1 MGLKHRPVS
10 PVPLR
15 PAILVIEA
23 QHLPASRSDAPAGG
37 DTAFIL
43 AALDVLRS
51 LSLLRGL
58 ILYTPNPPSSP
69 LDSHI
74 QHSTW
79 ESLPVTTL
87 AFGPSAPHPVRAAA
101 LTRAIIALG
110 APGAPRP
117 IVYHHG
123 DALLAA
129 QPSHVPFAVTH
140 HAPFLADV
148 AARFP
153 AVTPAAPAALRG
165 RSGAADNGE
174 LAQAER
180 QQERG
185 ICALTSRRRAP
196 GFVLQQSPVQ
206 RRHLARRGV
215 DARRVWPLAP
225 PICEPA
231 AAGAFGA
238 LPPAVE
244 AFFDAA
250 AQRAEPVLVTAVARL
265 DARKNAVLLL
275 HAAARLHLRRGV
287 RVRVL
292 IAGDEPARR
301 ERRAALA
308 AQVPAH
314 LRGGVLAV
322 PRLAAAELWALFG
335 AARAHGPG
343 GVFVCPSRY
352 ETLGLTPLEAA
363 AAGVATLVPDDP
375 KAVGAAGYFPASAR
389 FRVDA
394 EGLAAGVEAVLAAG
408 VGACG
413 DRLEVAVGEQ
423 VGRERFRADLV
434 RAWRGMSRELG
445 GRDSPSQTLEA

>member
-1 MGLKHRPVS
+1 MGLPHHSIS

-15 PAILVIEA
+15 PAILVLEA
-23 QHLPASRSDAPAGG
+23 QHLPASRDAAPTGG

-43 AALDVLRS
+43 ASLDVLRS

-58 ILYTPNPPSSP
+58 ILYTPAPPSSP

-74 QHSTW
+74 QQSTW
-79 ESLPVTTL
+79 EALPVTTL
-87 AFGPSAPHPVRAAA
+87 AFGPGAPHPVRAAA
-101 LTRAIIALG
+101 LARAIIALS

-123 DALLAA
+123 DTLLAA
-129 QPSHVPFAVTH
+129 QPAHVPFAVTH

-153 AVTPAAPAALRG
+153 AVTPAAPAVVRG
-165 RSGAADNGE
+165 RSGAADGE

-185 ICALTSRRRAP
+185 LRTLTARRRAP
-196 GFVLQQSPVQ
+196 GFVLQHSPVQ
-206 RRHLARRGV
+206 RRHLARSGV
-215 DARRVWPLAP
+215 DPRRVWPLCP
-225 PICEPA
+225 PIADPA
-231 AAGAFGA
+231 DAGQLGT
-238 LPPAVE
+238 LPRAVD
-244 AFFDAA
+244 AFFAAA
-250 AQRAEPVLVTAVARL
+250 AQRAEPILVTAVARL
-265 DARKNAVLLL
+265 DARKNTVLLL
-275 HAAARLHLRRGV
+275 HAAARLHLRHGV

-292 IAGDEPARR
+292 IAGDEVSRP

-314 LRGGVLAV
+314 LLGCALVV
-322 PRLAAAELWALFG
+322 PRLAAAELWALFD
-335 AARAHGPG
+335 ATRAHAPG

-363 AAGVATLVPDDP
+363 SAGVATLVPDEV
-375 KAVGAAGYFPASAR
+375 KLVGAAGYFPASAR

-394 EGLAAGVEAVLAAG
+394 EGLAAGVEAVLERG
-408 VGACG
+408 VEECG
-413 DRLEVAVGEQ
+413 DRLETEVGEQ
-423 VGRERFRADLV
+423 VGREKFRSDLV

-445 GRDSPSQTLEA
+445 RRDSPSRAPEA